1 MSITLADF
9 YTMVSDELR
18 RGTTLDSLIPS
29 KVRQAVKWIEDLHT
43 FKHMEVFDTPAI
55 VTRGLSIPSGYKSME
70 FWRIVK
76 DDGEG
81 YRYLTLVS
89 PKDVSK
95 TTTDIPAAYWES
107 ADNYFY
113 MDNTPDKSYASERS
127 YIANTVLPTDTS
139 QSPFFI
145 NAFEALT
152 LHQTCVMFG
161 PRMRDQAFAAAHL
174 QRREELMKA
183 AIDSDVERRQA
194 NEDANVRYGH
204 EFIEQINA
212 NNTNFT

>member
-1 MSITLADF
+1 
-9 YTMVSDELR
+9 
-18 RGTTLDSLIPS
+18 
-29 KVRQAVKWIEDLHT
+29 
-43 FKHMEVFDTPAI
+43 
-55 VTRGLSIPSGYKSME
+55 
-70 FWRIVK
+70 
-76 DDGEG
+76 
-81 YRYLTLVS
+81 
-89 PKDVSK
+89 
-95 TTTDIPAAYWES
+95 
-107 ADNYFY
+107 